1 MEQAFRK
8 RKQQLSFFQG
18 LRRKKEHKKV
28 EPTVELYQACPNCK
42 SQLLKETLIEKDYV
56 CEHCGYHFPL
66 SVDQRINML
75 CDSFKEFDAHLKTK
89 NRLGFPGYDEKI
101 CDLMKKTD
109 LNEAVVTGVATIKST
124 KYIMAVMDQRFMMG
138 SMGSVVGEKI
148 TKAIEHATKLR
159 LPLVIISTSGGARM
173 QEGMF
178 SLWQMAKTS
187 AALRSH
193 DAAGLLYVSV
203 LTHPTMGGV
212 SASFGLT
219 GDVIIAEP
227 KALIGFAGPRVIEQT
242 IKETLPEGF
251 QTSEYLL
258 EHGLIDDIVSRHA
271 MKEYL
276 ATLPRYFGGVK
287 S

>member
-18 LRRKKEHKKV
+18 LRRKKEKKKV
-28 EPTVELYQACPNCK
+28 ETVEDVFETCPNCK
-42 SQLLKETLIEKDYV
+42 SQALKETLKQHHYV
-56 CEHCGYHFPL
+56 CGHCGFHFPL
-66 SVDQRINML
+66 TVEQRINLL
-75 CDSFKEFDAHLKTK
+75 CDGFREIDVHLKTK
-89 NRLGFPGYDEKI
+89 NKLNFPGYDEKI
-101 CDLMKKTD
+101 EHLMEKTE
-109 LNEAVVTGVATIKST
+109 LNEAVVTGIATIGHV
-124 KYIMAVMDQRFMMG
+124 KYIMAVLDQRFMMG

-148 TKAIEHATKLR
+148 TRAIEHATKLR

-187 AALRSH
+187 AALKKH
-193 DAAGLLYVSV
+193 DEAGLFYVSV
-203 LTHPTMGGV
+203 LTHPTFGGV

-242 IKETLPEGF
+242 IKETLPDGF

-258 EHGLIDDIVSRHA
+258 EHGLIDEIVQRHELKA
-271 MKEYL
+271 YL
-276 ATLPRYFGGVK
+276 ACLPKYFGGVK